1 MKLLSNKC
9 GIILFIATLFGQNP
23 SPNRFSLNTGGE
35 NIALSEGLT
44 SNIVAEIRLMGD
56 SLTWLGTGQGLALH
70 DGHKV
75 YSHQTVSELLVDG
88 NETKFVPEG
97 GIPAISVSGD
107 TIAVSFSGDNG
118 TIQVGYGLVISKAAS
133 SVQDSAGISWT
144 YLEQPVDSETDIIKP
159 FGEGF
164 LEYCRLLFLRLMLL
178 MILIYTMDIY
188 GLQVGQEALGDII

>member
-23 SPNRFSLNTGGE
+23 SPNRFSLNTVE
-35 NIALSEGLT
+35 QNAALSEGLT

-107 TIAVSFSGDNG
+107 TIAVSF
-118 TIQVGYGLVISKAAS
+118 
-133 SVQDSAGISWT
+133 
-144 YLEQPVDSETDIIKP
+144 
-159 FGEGF
+159 
-164 LEYCRLLFLRLMLL
+164 
-178 MILIYTMDIY
+178 
-188 GLQVGQEALGDII
+188 